1 MSDNGTDVVICGGG
15 VIGAAVAYY
24 LAKRGVRSTLVE
36 ANTIAHGASGYAA
49 GFLSPPKL
57 EHLRSPM
64 AAILEQSYGMHGPL
78 ADELQQD
85 SGIDYRFAWAPS
97 PIVACSKEDALD
109 LQAAATEVEG
119 ARWIEADELHDIS
132 PLIDPGPRGAYLGR
146 PTGQLDSYLYTSALV
161 AAAERLGSSVRLG
174 RVTGLAGAGD
184 RITGATLAGGET
196 ISADAVVVAMGPW
209 SAEAGPWLGAAVPVE
224 PLKGQILRL
233 RPNRDLP
240 LAGFTEP
247 GGDYLM
253 LKSSGLIYTGTTE
266 ERAGFDAHPTR
277 AGHDAIRAFGARH
290 ASGLAAMEVVQHTAC
305 LRPLSPDD
313 RPIIGAVPGRPG
325 AFLATGHG
333 RKGVL
338 MSPATGAALAE
349 LILDGQA
356 SSLDLGPFDPARFAA
371 GGVT

>member
-1 MSDNGTDVVICGGG
+1 MNCTTS
-15 VIGAAVAYY
+15 
-24 LAKRGVRSTLVE
+24 R
-36 ANTIAHGASGYAA
+36 
-49 GFLSPPKL
+49 
-57 EHLRSPM
+57 
-64 AAILEQSYGMHGPL
+64 
-78 ADELQQD
+78 
-85 SGIDYRFAWAPS
+85 
-97 PIVACSKEDALD
+97 
-109 LQAAATEVEG
+109 
-119 ARWIEADELHDIS
+119 

-146 PTGQLDSYLYTSALV
+146 PTGQLDSYLYTRALV

-266 ERAGFDAHPTR
+266 EQAGFNAQPTR
-277 AGHDAIRAFGARH
+277 AGRDTIRAFGARH
-290 ASGLAAMEVVQHTAC
+290 ASALAAMEVVQHTAC
-305 LRPLSPDD
+305 LRPLSRDD

-356 SSLDLGPFDPARFAA
+356 SSLDLGPFDPARFAS
-371 GGVT
+371 